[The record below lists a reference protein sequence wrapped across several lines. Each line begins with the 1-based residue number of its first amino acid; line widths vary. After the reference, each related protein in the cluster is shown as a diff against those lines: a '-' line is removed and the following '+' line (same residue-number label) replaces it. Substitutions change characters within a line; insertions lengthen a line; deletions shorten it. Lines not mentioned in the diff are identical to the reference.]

1 MKLLFDEN
9 LSPKLVRSLD
19 RDFPGTT
26 HVEDI
31 QLRGSADKKIWDY
44 ARENGFTI
52 VSKDTDF
59 QDRSALHGAPPKVI
73 WLAIGNAGTRAV
85 ADLLSRSRKDL
96 LNFEADSEASVLV
109 LSPETEGGR
118 TSR

>member
-1 MKLLFDEN
+1 VKLLFDEN
-9 LSPKLVRSLD
+9 VSPKLVRSLEQ
-19 RDFPGTT
+19 DFPGST
-26 HVEDI
+26 HVEDV
-31 QLRGSADKKIWDY
+31 QLRGSADEKIWDY

-73 WLAIGNAGTRAV
+73 WLAIGNAGTGTV
-85 ADLLSRSRKDL
+85 AALLRRSRKEL
-96 LNFEADSEASVLV
+96 LNFETDSDTSVLV
-109 LSPETEGGR
+109 LWPETEGGR